1 MGVLARICAAT
12 LLLLAPLHAFRPVAA
27 PRLAPLRA
35 AAPRL
40 APLRTALSA
49 AADAPTLNQQINEL
63 GLSLKAKGVQQRD
76 KFVAAAAL
84 PAKAKHL
91 VGAGLLFGVFVCYR
105 VYRGFFVLLPAVFD
119 EVRNKVKTEML
130 KKYGADAD
138 LDPKTGAL
146 RRKTAALVNAA
157 SCFFTVIL
165 LVRTLCDSL
174 ALGLS
179 RLGSG
184 TLKREAKEE
193 ELDLPPLPSDIPD
206 VALPDTDELP
216 PASCCD

>member
-1 MGVLARICAAT
+1 MGGLARICPAA

-27 PRLAPLRA
+27 PRLAPLRT
-35 AAPRL
+35 APRL

-76 KFVAAAAL
+76 KFVSAAAL

-105 VYRGFFVLLPAVFD
+105 VYRGFFVLLPAVFG
-119 EVRNKVKTEML
+119 EVRDKVRTEML

-165 LVRTLCDSL
+165 LARTLCDSL

>member
-1 MGVLARICAAT
+1 MGRICAAA
-12 LLLLAPLHAFRPVAA
+12 LLLLAPLHAFRP
-27 PRLAPLRA
+27 A

-40 APLRTALSA
+40 APLRTARFA

-76 KFVAAAAL
+76 KFVAAGAI

-105 VYRGFFVLLPAVFD
+105 VYRGFFVLLPAVFG
-119 EVRNKVKTEML
+119 EVRDKVRTEML

-157 SCFFTVIL
+157 FSG
-165 LVRTLCDSL
+165 DD
-174 ALGLS
+174 LGGGGSARVGSSPGDYGDYYSWHAAHS
-179 RLGSG
+179 RRAVDLGEDRVLHVHYG
-184 TLKREAKEE
+184 AGKG
-193 ELDLPPLPSDIPD
+193 
-206 VALPDTDELP
+206 
-216 PASCCD
+216 

>member
-1 MGVLARICAAT
+1 MGLAGICAAA

-27 PRLAPLRA
+27 PRLAPLR
-35 AAPRL
+35 
-40 APLRTALSA
+40 TARFA
-49 AADAPTLNQQINEL
+49 AADAPTPPAATNAPTLNQQINEL
-63 GLSLKAKGVQQRD
+63 GLSLKAKGVEQRD
-76 KFVAAAAL
+76 KFVAAGAL

-105 VYRGFFVLLPAVFD
+105 VYRGFFVLLPAVFG
-119 EVRNKVKTEML
+119 EVRDKVRTEML
-130 KKYGADAD
+130 RKYGADAD

-165 LVRTLCDSL
+165 LARTLCDSL

>member
-1 MGVLARICAAT
+1 MAARI

-27 PRLAPLRA
+27 PRLAPLRTV
-35 AAPRL
+35 

-76 KFVAAAAL
+76 KFVAAGAL

-105 VYRGFFVLLPAVFD
+105 VYRGFFVLLPAVFG
-119 EVRNKVKTEML
+119 EVRDKVRTEML

-146 RRKTAALVNAA
+146 RR
-157 SCFFTVIL
+157 
-165 LVRTLCDSL
+165 
-174 ALGLS
+174 
-179 RLGSG
+179 
-184 TLKREAKEE
+184 
-193 ELDLPPLPSDIPD
+193 
-206 VALPDTDELP
+206 
-216 PASCCD
+216 